1 MVQVLSSRILL
12 RPTDP
17 DRSRDFYG
25 RKLGLAVHREFGTG
39 EERGVVYFLGNGFLE
54 VSGRSAEP
62 PSSAL
67 GIWLQVPDA
76 AAAHEELRRAGV
88 EIARE
93 PRKEPWGLI
102 EMWVRDPDGVR
113 IAVIEVP
120 ERHPLR
126 WRP

>member
-1 MVQVLSSRILL
+1 
-12 RPTDP
+12 
-17 DRSRDFYG
+17 
-25 RKLGLAVHREFGTG
+25 
-39 EERGVVYFLGNGFLE
+39 GNGFLE

-62 PSSAL
+62 PSPAL

-76 AAAHEELRRAGV
+76 AAAYEELRRAGV
-88 EIARE
+88 EIERE
-93 PRKEPWGLI
+93 PRQEPWGLI

-120 ERHPLR
+120 EKHPLR